1 VDLRQLQHFLAVVDA
16 GSFSRAAERLGKSQ
30 QALSKSV
37 RALEETLGVRLLD
50 RGAKAVSPT
59 AYGQLLVPTA
69 RGIERDAQA
78 FRERLEAL
86 RRATPARVRL
96 GASPAAVDIAAEAVL
111 RLRSMRPQLQIAV
124 LTGIHPSL
132 AAQLLAGELDAF
144 VCMDNE
150 DEEHPAIASE
160 VLAHDEYR
168 ILARAAHPLARVRRV
183 RPEQLHAHPWILGR
197 DLGAVE
203 RGWRHAFEHAGG
215 PPPAAIETSSLEF
228 CRRAL
233 ASSDHL
239 SLLPARLVATDLST
253 GTLVC
258 LDTDDFRWSRPIAL
272 HYRRDEIPS
281 PATLAAIDALHAAA
295 ARDGAPRSAG

>member
-1 VDLRQLQHFLAVVDA
+1 VDLRQLQHFLAVVEA

-30 QALSKSV
+30 QALSKSI

-59 AYGQLLVPTA
+59 AYGQLLLPTA

-78 FRERLEAL
+78 FRDRLDAL

-96 GASPAAVDIAAEAVL
+96 GASPAAVDIAAAAVL
-111 RLRSMRPQLQIAV
+111 RLRRLRPQLQIAV
-124 LTGIHPSL
+124 LTGIHTTL

-150 DEEHPAIASE
+150 DEQHPALASE

-168 ILARAAHPLARVRRV
+168 IVARAGHPLAKLRRV
-183 RPEQLHAHPWILGR
+183 RADQLHGHPWILGR

-215 PPPAAIETSSLEF
+215 PPPAAIETTSLEF

-239 SLLPARLVATDLST
+239 SVLPVRLVAAELAA
-253 GTLVC
+253 GTLQC
-258 LDTDDFRWSRPIAL
+258 LDTEDFRWRRPIAL
-272 HYRRDEIPS
+272 HYRRDEIPG
-281 PATLAAIDALHAAA
+281 AGTLAAIDALHAAA
-295 ARDGAPRSAG
+295 AHDVAPAAGG